1 MSFYRISNSAVY
13 RWQSGDAWIVGV
25 QVAGTAGN
33 LARYGLAMTD
43 GKKFWDFEPCE
54 LSTALHVGE

>member
-1 MSFYRISNSAVY
+1 MILYQISNSFIA
-13 RWQSGDAWIVGV
+13 RGDFQIVGV

-43 GKKFWDFEPCE
+43 GKKFWDFEPCG
-54 LSTALHVGE
+54 LITALHVGE

>member
-1 MSFYRISNSAVY
+1 MTLYQISNSFVI
-13 RWQSGDAWIVGV
+13 SGDFQIVGV

>member
-1 MSFYRISNSAVY
+1 MILYQISNSFIA
-13 RWQSGDAWIVGV
+13 RGGFQIVGV

-43 GKKFWDFEPCE
+43 GKKFWDFEPCG

>member
-1 MSFYRISNSAVY
+1 MTLYQISNSFIA
-13 RWQSGDAWIVGV
+13 RGDFQIVGV

-43 GKKFWDFEPCE
+43 GSEFWDFEPCE

>member
-1 MSFYRISNSAVY
+1 MTLYQISNSFVI
-13 RWQSGDAWIVGV
+13 SGDFQIVGV
-25 QVAGTAGN
+25 QVAGTAGT

>member
-1 MSFYRISNSAVY
+1 MTLYQISNSFVI
-13 RWQSGDAWIVGV
+13 SGDFQIVGV

-43 GKKFWDFEPCE
+43 GKKYWDFEPCE

>member
-1 MSFYRISNSAVY
+1 MTLYQISNSFVI
-13 RWQSGDAWIVGV
+13 SGDFQIVGV

-43 GKKFWDFEPCE
+43 GSEFWDFEPCE

>member
-1 MSFYRISNSAVY
+1 MTLYQISNSFVI
-13 RWQSGDAWIVGV
+13 SGDFQIVGV

-43 GKKFWDFEPCE
+43 GEKFWDFEPCE

>member
-1 MSFYRISNSAVY
+1 MTLYQISNSFVS
-13 RWQSGDAWIVGV
+13 SGDFQIVGV
-25 QVAGTAGN
+25 QVAGTAGT

>member
-1 MSFYRISNSAVY
+1 MTLYQISNSFVS
-13 RWQSGDAWIVGV
+13 SGDFQIVGV

-43 GKKFWDFEPCE
+43 GSEFWDFEPCG
-54 LSTALHVGE
+54 LITALHVGE

>member
-1 MSFYRISNSAVY
+1 MSFFRISNSAVY
-13 RWQSGDAWIVGV
+13 RWCQGDVWIVGV

-54 LSTALHVGE
+54 LKTAQHVGE